1 MDVEWKAFLLNP
13 NIPVDGIPNQH
24 KEGEGDE
31 LTGHLKQAAEE
42 AGLMNMK
49 EQAITPNSVL
59 CFQASE
65 YAKDKGVFD
74 AYHKATFEAYWE
86 QSENIGI
93 PEVQKRIFEK
103 CNLDWEDFDSP
114 DTNGQYAKR
123 VEAQLME
130 ASMYGLRAVPAFIL
144 DRYLLQGAQP
154 YEMFQQTMSLI
165 QNEREPKSGLWTPGE
180 D

>member
-13 NIPVDGIPNQH
+13 GIPVEGIPNQH

-42 AGLMNMK
+42 AGLMDMK
-49 EQAITPNSVL
+49 EQAITPNSNS
-59 CFQASE
+59 CFEASE
-65 YAKDKGVFD
+65 YAKDKGKFD
-74 AYHKATFEAYWE
+74 EYHKAAFKAYWE
-86 QSENIGI
+86 KSENIGV
-93 PEVQKRIFEK
+93 PEVQKRIFEV
-103 CNLDWEDFDSP
+103 CNLDWEDFSSP
-114 DTNGQYAKR
+114 DSNGQYAKR

-130 ASMYGLRAVPAFIL
+130 ANTYGLRAVPAFIL

-154 YEMFQQTMSLI
+154 YEVFQQAMNLI
-165 QNEREPKSGLWTPGE
+165 QKEREPKSGLWIPGE